1 MIKIILLIILL
12 LACLPVYEAY
22 VNYPYTI
29 STRSTRN
36 MTYDLRCVPKIK
48 KHKYIWNYSVNE
60 PQHYGKCL
68 EMK

>member
-1 MIKIILLIILL
+1 M
-12 LACLPVYEAY
+12 YEAF
-22 VNYPYTI
+22 VNYTYTI

-48 KHKYIWNYSVNE
+48 KHKYLWNYSVNE

-68 EMK
+68 EMI

>member
-1 MIKIILLIILL
+1 M
-12 LACLPVYEAY
+12 YEAF

-48 KHKYIWNYSVNE
+48 KYKYLWNYSVNE

-68 EMK
+68 EMI

>member
-1 MIKIILLIILL
+1 MSKIILLIILL

-48 KHKYIWNYSVNE
+48 KHKYKSRY
-60 PQHYGKCL
+60 
-68 EMK
+68 